1 VQGLTSPSGLAFDPS
16 RGVVYV
22 SDTGGGRV
30 LAVDLAART
39 PSVVAS
45 GLDGPEG
52 VAVDRD
58 GSLLVVEG
66 DAGRL
71 VRIGPAGGQPSEVAT
86 GLPTRTV
93 GFGLPLLN
101 YSADVLVRAD
111 GSIVV
116 SGAADGSLIELTPES

>member
-1 VQGLTSPSGLAFDPS
+1 L
-16 RGVVYV
+16 VYV

-30 LAVDLAART
+30 LAVDLASRM

-52 VAVDRD
+52 VALDRD

-71 VRIGPAGGQPSEVAT
+71 VRIDPGGGGPTEVAR
-86 GLPTRTV
+86 GLPTKTV
-93 GFGLPLLN
+93 GFGLPLMN

-111 GSIVV
+111 GAIVV
-116 SGAADGSLIELTPES
+116 SGPADASLIELRRT